1 MDASDSYLV
10 LERMIQ
16 KGEVSLS
23 ELETLLDSLEE
34 QQLITIAEHKAL
46 LTLAGKVNSDNFS
59 PP

>member
-23 ELETLLDSLEE
+23 ELESLLDSLEE
-34 QQLITIAEHKAL
+34 QQLITIAEHESL
-46 LTLAGKVNSDNFS
+46 LALAGKVNTDNLS